1 MQTITF
7 NSNNVSA
14 YTFDDAHSLVSTS
27 DSITCPHFVVC
38 DMNSSNSTIHTG
50 VTPPADWQGGRY
62 TFDGT
67 TWTELAGWIDPK
79 VAEIARLR
87 LEIDALAAA

>member
-14 YTFDDAHSLVSTS
+14 YTFDDTDTLNTTA
-27 DSITCPHFVVC
+27 DNIICQHFVIG
-38 DMNSSNSTIHTG
+38 DMNSSNATIHAG
-50 VTPPADWQGGRY
+50 VTPPADWKGGRY

-67 TWTELAGWIDPK
+67 TWAEVAGWVDPV
-79 VAEIARLR
+79 VAEIARLQD
-87 LEIDALAAA
+87 EINYLAA